1 MEIVGKR
8 LLKRKVEKQLKM
20 FSGNE
25 EGKGKSENTEGE
37 NNCAEDQTHI
47 EEMRKEKRE
56 QMLEQQLQ
64 RRTER
69 AKIREEIRKRHKIES
84 SEIDSE
90 LVNLESHGDTGDSSL
105 VEMATS
111 ISSRLKLVW
120 SNFGSSVGKS

>member
-1 MEIVGKR
+1 MEMIGKH
-8 LLKRKVEKQLKM
+8 LLKGKVEKQLKK

-25 EGKGKSENTEGE
+25 EGKVKSENTEGE
-37 NNCAEDQTHI
+37 NNCEEDQTHI
-47 EEMRKEKRE
+47 QEMRKEKRE

-90 LVNLESHGDTGDSSL
+90 LVDLDSHGPTGDSSL
-105 VEMATS
+105 VEMASS
-111 ISSRLKLVW
+111 ISARLKLVW
-120 SNFGSSVGKS
+120 SNVGSSVGKS